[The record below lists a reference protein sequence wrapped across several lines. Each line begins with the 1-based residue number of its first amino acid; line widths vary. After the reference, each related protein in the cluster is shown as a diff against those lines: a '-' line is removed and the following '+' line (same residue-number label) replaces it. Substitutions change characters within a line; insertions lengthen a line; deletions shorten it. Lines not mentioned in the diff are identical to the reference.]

1 MTTGLRVRHAG
12 HSATSLIR
20 NTSSTKTFP
29 CVKPT
34 WNKDVLQLFLSSSL
48 KGFLRD
54 SKIIQIKHNRV
65 KDRNS
70 GRDRETN
77 QLAIHKDG
85 RRFELRTNPAIA
97 VKAGVELDR
106 PPYNESYTKLNQV
119 VLFSAKIFSL
129 PLEFVA
135 LSIVFTAASI
145 VSQNI
150 TKLGF
155 TTWSL
160 AIVRQRT
167 KGKGVLRN

>member
-1 MTTGLRVRHAG
+1 MA
-12 HSATSLIR
+12 
-20 NTSSTKTFP
+20 
-29 CVKPT
+29 
-34 WNKDVLQLFLSSSL
+34 W
-48 KGFLRD
+48 
-54 SKIIQIKHNRV
+54 
-65 KDRNS
+65 
-70 GRDRETN
+70 DRETN

-85 RRFELRTNPAIA
+85 RRFELRTNSAIA

-129 PLEFVA
+129 PLEFVV

-155 TTWSL
+155 TT
-160 AIVRQRT
+160 
-167 KGKGVLRN
+167 